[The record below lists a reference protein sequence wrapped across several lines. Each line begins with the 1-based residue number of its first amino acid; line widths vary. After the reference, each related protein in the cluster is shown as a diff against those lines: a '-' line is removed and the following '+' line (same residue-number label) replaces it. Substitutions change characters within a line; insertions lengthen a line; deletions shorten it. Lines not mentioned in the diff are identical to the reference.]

1 MSESSP
7 AGPATHFDLI
17 VIGSGPGGYVG
28 AIRAAQLGMNVAC
41 IERDKLGGVC
51 LNYGCIPTKAL
62 LKAAELYS
70 EVAKHGADWGFEP
83 VGGMKVDWEQLIGR
97 SRRVT
102 ETLTS
107 GVAYLF
113 KKNKITH
120 FAGHACITRGAMPTM
135 PATLEIASSSG
146 GTVQHHLTADRIL
159 IATGAVPRE
168 LPFAPFD
175 EKTIISAKEAMM
187 LSKQPEKFV
196 IIGAG
201 AIGCEF
207 AYFYNAFG
215 TEVTLIEML
224 DQILPIEDVESA
236 KVVQRE
242 FKKSKI
248 NIKVKHTVLAIAI
261 NENGAGA
268 TVTIAKVD
276 DADQTET
283 IETDVVLVAVGVRG
297 RFDGLFADDL
307 NLETFKE
314 HIKVDYRG
322 VSEPTYETSVRGV
335 YAIGDVIGP
344 PWLAHVASE
353 EAVTCVERMAG
364 HTTLGVDYD
373 LIPGCTYCHP
383 QVASIGKT
391 ERALVEAGMKKDLD
405 YKVGMVNFKGHGK
418 AIAAG
423 QNIGMIKILTS
434 VPHGEILGA
443 HIVGDQATEL
453 IGEFA
458 LAMSVEA
465 TTEDIINTIHAH
477 PTMYEAIHEAALA
490 AEGKIIHG

>member
-1 MSESSP
+1 MPDVTNASP
-7 AGPATHFDLI
+7 THFDVI

-28 AIRAAQLGMNVAC
+28 AIRAAQLGMSVAC

-70 EVAKHGADWGFEP
+70 EISNHGPDWGFTAPEIS
-83 VGGMKVDWEQLIGR
+83 VNWQQVVAR
-97 SRRVT
+97 SRGVT
-102 ETLTS
+102 ETLNK

-113 KKNKITH
+113 KKNEITH
-120 FAGHACITRGAMPTM
+120 IPGHAKITRGAAPTL
-135 PATLEIASSSG
+135 PAEIQLFDRPG
-146 GTVQHHLTADRIL
+146 GAVEQTLTASKIL
-159 IATGAVPRE
+159 IATGAEPRE

-175 EKTIISAKEAMM
+175 GTTVIAAKEAM
-187 LSKQPEKFV
+187 LLEKRPNRMV

-207 AYFYNAFG
+207 AYFYHAFG
-215 TEVTLIEML
+215 TEVTLVEML
-224 DQILPIEDVESA
+224 DQVLPIEDADSA
-236 KVVQRE
+236 KIVQRE
-242 FKKSKI
+242 FKKSGI
-248 NIKVKHTVLAIAI
+248 TIKVKHTVKAIEV
-261 NENGAGA
+261 NPDGNGA
-268 TVTIAKVD
+268 TVTIAKFGD
-276 DADQTET
+276 DSAPTEQ
-283 IETDVVLVAVGVRG
+283 IEADVVLVAVGVRG
-297 RFDGLFADDL
+297 RFDGLFDDSL
-307 NLETFKE
+307 NLQTFKN
-314 HIKVDYRG
+314 HIKVEYGDIDN
-322 VSEPTYETSVRGV
+322 PTYQTSVPGV

-353 EAVTCVERMAG
+353 EAVACVERMNG
-364 HTTLGVDYD
+364 QDPVGVDYD

-391 ERALVEAGMKKDLD
+391 ERALIGSGMKKGED
-405 YKVGMVNFKGHGK
+405 YRVGSFQFKGHGK

-423 QNIGMIKILTS
+423 QNVGMIKILS
-434 VPHGEILGA
+434 SIPHGEILGA

-465 TTEDIINTIHAH
+465 TTDDIINTMHAH

-490 AEGKIIHG
+490 AEGKVIHG